1 MEQANK
7 QEFRSKDWSAKKTFS
22 GLGLRLL
29 VAVLGIPALLAAVW
43 IGGYWLLALVAIL
56 SLLGMKEFYHLAQVK
71 GYAPLSWWGYA
82 IGLSVILA
90 VFFGHHYL
98 WGLSV
103 ILLLLMFFS
112 IVIRAKVDTAIMSLS
127 STVFGLIYV
136 SLLLSHMILL
146 RYISDPVMLFDEVY
160 DPVGS
165 KLIVLT
171 FALIWIGD
179 TGAYFTGMAFGK
191 RPLAPKISPK
201 KSMEGLAGGAL
212 FTLAAAFLIARF
224 WIWELSAWQA
234 LAIGLG
240 VVIFGTLGD
249 LFESLLKRDAGVKD
263 SGSLLPG
270 HGGVLDRFDS
280 MMFALPFVYWFCRI
294 FVLG

>member
-7 QEFRSKDWSAKKTFS
+7 HEFRSKDRSAKKIFS

-29 VAVLGIPALLAAVW
+29 VAVLGIPALLAAVFY
-43 IGGYWLLALVAIL
+43 GGWWLGAAVLVL
-56 SLLGMKEFYHLAQVK
+56 SLLGLWEFY
-71 GYAPLSWWGYA
+71 
-82 IGLSVILA
+82 GLSRAKGLKPLTA
-90 VFFGHHYL
+90 
-98 WGLSV
+98 WGLAGGALLWYCFFNPTF
-103 ILLLLMFFS
+103 IAAGALTLWLLLLFS
-112 IVIRAKVDTAIMSLS
+112 WMVVKGGVDGSLVRAGT
-127 STVFGLIYV
+127 TVFGVVYV
-136 SLLLSHMILL
+136 AGLLGHLLLL
-146 RYISDPVMLFDEVY
+146 RGLDDVLGF
-160 DPVGS
+160 
-165 KLIVLT
+165 KLAVLT
-171 FALIWIGD
+171 MTLIWIGD

-201 KSMEGLAGGAL
+201 KSIEGLAGGAL
-212 FTLAAAFLIARF
+212 FTLAAAFLIARY

-234 LAIGLG
+234 LVIGLG

-263 SGSLLPG
+263 SGNLVPG

-294 FVLG
+294 FVLR